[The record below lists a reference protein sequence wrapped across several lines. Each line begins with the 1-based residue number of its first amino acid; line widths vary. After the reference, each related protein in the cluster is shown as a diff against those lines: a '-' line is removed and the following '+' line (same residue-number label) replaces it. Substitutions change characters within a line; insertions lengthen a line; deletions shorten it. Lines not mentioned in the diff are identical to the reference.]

1 MKTRHRHEESDGDH
15 AVKVDLVNLMMILVA
30 LTEHLIPG
38 MLASYS
44 EQYYIQDGPSAKVS
58 SNCN

>member
-15 AVKVDLVNLMMILVA
+15 AVKVDLVDLMMILVV

-44 EQYYIQDGPSAKVS
+44 EQYFEGGTSAKVS